1 MLWLIKGLGIGG
13 AERLLADALG
23 FIDRERFEYE
33 VAYMLPWKNA
43 LVPELEAAGIP
54 VHPLSVSRA
63 YDPRVLGR
71 VARLLR
77 RRDIRVLHSHLPS
90 AGLIGRLASIF
101 SPVKARVYSEHN
113 VLGSYHP
120 LMALMDRLTYR
131 MDDATIAVSDTVAQ
145 SASRW
150 PVLRPGNLVTI
161 KNGVAV
167 GELGDLREARVS
179 ARRNLGLDEKDFVV
193 GNIAHLKPEKAHSVL
208 IDSIK
213 IASESIPD
221 LKCVVIG
228 QEKFPGTLDRLK
240 AQARDLGIESNVL
253 FTGFRTDARA
263 LTPAFDIF
271 VLSSDFEGLPI
282 SMLEAMAMGVPPV
295 VTDVGGIHEVVENG
309 KDGYVVARRD
319 PEALAGRIVELA
331 NDPSLRTAMSEAA
344 AKKITA
350 QFGMERVV
358 RATEALYLDLLRRN
372 GETLPAISG
381 SADPAG

>member
-161 KNGVAV
+161 KNGVSV

-263 LTPAFDIF
+263 LTPAFDLF

-295 VTDVGGIHEVVENG
+295 VTDVGGVHEVVEDG

-319 PEALAGRIVELA
+319 PGALAGRMVELA